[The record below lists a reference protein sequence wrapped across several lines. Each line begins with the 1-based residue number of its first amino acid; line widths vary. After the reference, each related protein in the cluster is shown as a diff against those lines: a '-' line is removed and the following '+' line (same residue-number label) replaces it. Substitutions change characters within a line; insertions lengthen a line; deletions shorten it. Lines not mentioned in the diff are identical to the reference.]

1 MASMETIKFVMFYGL
16 EIVVVAVGGV
26 ALFAG
31 LYQLIRDKARQ
42 SRIPSPT
49 DAKTTRRFTD

>member
-1 MASMETIKFVMFYGL
+1 MALMETIKFVMFYSL
-16 EIVVVAVGGV
+16 QVAVVAPVGI

-42 SRIPSPT
+42 SRAP
-49 DAKTTRRFTD
+49 AAA